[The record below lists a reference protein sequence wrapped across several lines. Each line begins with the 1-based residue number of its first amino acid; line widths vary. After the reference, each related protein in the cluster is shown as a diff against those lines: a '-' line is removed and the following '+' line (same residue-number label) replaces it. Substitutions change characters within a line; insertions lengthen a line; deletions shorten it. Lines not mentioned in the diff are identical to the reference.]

1 MEEAG
6 EAGGIALEGVGE
18 GAECT
23 CEQAYQTHE
32 VLGAA
37 LSPAFYLVARDVAD

>member
-1 MEEAG
+1 MRR
-6 EAGGIALEGVGE
+6 EGLRWWVW
-18 GAECT
+18 ARVQNVLVSHM
-23 CEQAYQTHE
+23 QAYQTHE